1 MALQHKMTM
10 RTEQRPVMTATL
22 QQAIGLLPL
31 TRAEMQQ
38 SVQREMQENPL
49 LEEVPEAAADV
60 EMPDDAPE
68 GEGETESESDEG
80 AYAEIDWENIV
91 QDGYGDLSPPAED
104 DDFPSHEQ
112 TLTRPDTLHEHLEWQ
127 LGLSVAPE
135 PIARTARQIIWNV
148 NDQGYLEADPAAL
161 AAEAGLGPREA
172 ERALALVQGFDPP
185 GVAART
191 LQECL
196 LIQLKNHALSPNH
209 DGRLVDLART
219 LVLEDMERIDARQ
232 YAKLARANRV
242 EVDEVA
248 RAVLL
253 IRSLDPYP
261 GLRFSDQRVEVVTPD
276 VVVAKR
282 GDDYEVT
289 LHDDGLPP
297 LRVNPLYAAMAADRE
312 GTPPE
317 ARKYLEEKMRSAVWF
332 VKCIEQRRRTILRVS
347 RSIVRFQR
355 DFFEEGVRAL
365 KPLVLRD
372 VAQDIGMHESTVSRV
387 TTGKYMDTP
396 QGVLG
401 FKYFFH
407 SGLGLGAEGVASSV
421 AVKEIIKRVV
431 AQENPRKPL
440 TDQRIVDRL
449 RQDDVVIAR
458 RTVTKYRK
466 ELRILPASKRRAIH
480 G

>member
-10 RTEQRPVMTATL
+10 RTEQRPVMTAML

-49 LEEVPEAAADV
+49 LEEVPEEGREGADG
-60 EMPDDAPE
+60 ETPDDAPE
-68 GEGETESESDEG
+68 SENDER
-80 AYAEIDWENIV
+80 AEAEIDWENIV
-91 QDGYGDLSPPAED
+91 QDGYGDFSPPAD
-104 DDFPSHEQ
+104 DGDFSSYEQ

-127 LGLSVAPE
+127 LGLSMAPE
-135 PIARTARQIIWNV
+135 PIARVARQIIWNV
-148 NDQGYLEADPAAL
+148 NDQGYLEAEPEEL
-161 AAEAGLGPREA
+161 AAAAGLGPREA
-172 ERALALVQGFDPP
+172 DRALVLVQGFDPP

-209 DGRLVDLART
+209 HGRFVDLARV
-219 LVLEDMERIDARQ
+219 LVLENMERIDARQ
-232 YAKLARANRV
+232 YARLARANGV
-242 EVDEVA
+242 EVDDIA
-248 RAVLL
+248 QAVLI

-261 GLRFSDQRVEVVTPD
+261 GLRFSEQRVEVVTPD

-282 GDDYEVT
+282 GADYEVT
-289 LHDDGLPP
+289 LHDEGLPP
-297 LRVNPLYAAMAADRE
+297 LRVNPLYAAMAADKA
-312 GTPPE
+312 GTPPDT
-317 ARKYLEEKMRSAVWF
+317 RKYLEQKMKSAVWF
-332 VKCIEQRRRTILRVS
+332 VKSVEQRRQTILKVS
-347 RSIVRFQR
+347 RSIVRFQK
-355 DFFEEGVRAL
+355 DFLEQGVRAL

-407 SGLGLGAEGVASSV
+407 SGLGAGAEGVASSV